1 MAGKNVI
8 LDTNLLV
15 LFVVGITDPKY
26 IAIHKRLQDY
36 NKNDF
41 SLLSRLVLSYESL
54 VLNPHVLA
62 ETSNLAGQITGPA
75 KSKIYGKLGELIENC
90 HEAFIESKRG
100 VRLKEYRDLGVT
112 DAVLLCA
119 SRDEHVIATVDGR
132 LYGVAL
138 SLGYRAINFNH
149 RDMVRRKNT

>member
-1 MAGKNVI
+1 MARKNVI

-26 IAIHKRLQDY
+26 IAIHKRLQEYHKD
-36 NKNDF
+36 DF

-62 ETSNLAGQITGPA
+62 ETSNLAGQIKEPA
-75 KSKIYGKLGELIENC
+75 KSKIYGRLGELIETR

-100 VRLKEYRDLGVT
+100 VRLKEYRDLGLT

-132 LYGVAL
+132 LYSAAL
-138 SLGYRAINFNH
+138 LWGYCAINFNH
-149 RDMVRRKNT
+149 RHR